1 MIEKEKNFCETMLEE
16 QKENSINKTEPK
28 SEKSTKKSSTK
39 DSPKK
44 SKKKGREAKSDIGGQ
59 TYTYQN
65 SKTITNFSFNLLSK
79 FTHYNKL
86 NAKKPVYPPIQRIPI
101 EVPLVYN
108 EFKNENNIII
118 FNSFYNFFR
127 NISIIKGE
135 YTIENYY
142 PNLSLLYNYN
152 YNRIDRL
159 NSFGNI
165 YHINR
170 NSLANLDEINN
181 ACKSVSIIIDAN
193 QHFLVSYQIYFE
205 KIIAT
210 NIFILKG
217 NIQIKFNRYK
227 QIRNR
232 PCNTYSKT
240 VYKNN
245 EDSKLIEE
253 DQIKWENAYFEE
265 NQFNAEIDE
274 FYDSIN
280 NN

>member
-1 MIEKEKNFCETMLEE
+1 MLEDNKKFCEQILEE
-16 QKENSINKTEPK
+16 QKDNSKTGPK

-39 DSPKK
+39 DSRKK
-44 SKKKGREAKSDIGGQ
+44 SKKKGREEKSDKGDQ
-59 TYTYQN
+59 
-65 SKTITNFSFNLLSK
+65 ITSSTKITKFSFNILSK
-79 FTHYNKL
+79 CIQYNKL
-86 NAKKPVYPPIQRIPI
+86 DAKKPVYPPIQRIPI
-101 EVPLVYN
+101 AVPLVYN
-108 EFKNENNIII
+108 EFKNEDSIII
-118 FNSFYNFFR
+118 FNSFYYFFR
-127 NISIIKGE
+127 NSSIIKGE

-142 PNLSLLYNYN
+142 PNVSLLYNYN
-152 YNRIDRL
+152 YNGIDPL

-170 NSLANLDEINN
+170 NSLAILNDVNN
-181 ACKSVSIIIDAN
+181 TCKFVSIIIDAN

-210 NIFILKG
+210 NSFILKG

-240 VYKNN
+240 IYKNN

-265 NQFNAEIDE
+265 NQFNAEIDA
-274 FYDSIN
+274 FYDSIKN
-280 NN
+280 N